1 MKMCELFGQGKT
13 VVSCEV
19 FPPKKTSPVDSIY
32 KTLDGLKDIQ
42 PDFISVTFGA
52 GGSST
57 VNQTTREIASIIQNQ
72 YHIPAMAHLTCVA
85 AGREDVDQMLADL
98 KAAGVENILAL
109 RGDVNPNIPPKKD
122 FLHADEL
129 VSYIRAN
136 SDFGVSGACYPEGHP
151 QSPDLVSDIR
161 YLKQKV
167 DAGAQHL
174 VSQLFFDNDDFF
186 RFLERC
192 RIAGIDVPIEAGIMP
207 VLSAKSIQR
216 MVSMCGASMPGKL
229 TRLLARYGDHPEA
242 MREAGIAY
250 AIDQIS
256 DLIAGGVDGIHLYTM
271 NNPAVAKQIADSL
284 TSVRKV

>member
-1 MKMCELFGQGKT
+1 MKLYELFGQGKT
-13 VVSCEV
+13 VFSCEV

-32 KTLDGLKDIQ
+32 KTLDGLKDIRS
-42 PDFISVTFGA
+42 DFISVTFGA

-72 YHIPAMAHLTCVA
+72 YQTPAMAHLTCVA
-85 AGREDVDQMLADL
+85 VNREDVDQMLADL

-109 RGDVNPNIPPKKD
+109 RGDINPEIPPKTD
-122 FLHADEL
+122 FKHADEL

-136 SDFGVSGACYPEGHP
+136 SDFGVSAACYPEGHLE
-151 QSPDLVSDIR
+151 SPDLVSDIR

-174 VSQLFFDNDDFF
+174 VSQLFFDNEDFF

-192 RIAGIDVPIEAGIMP
+192 RIAGINVPIEAGIMP
-207 VLSAKSIQR
+207 VLSKSSIQR
-216 MVSMCGASMPGKL
+216 MVSMCGASLPRKL
-229 TRLLARYGDHPEA
+229 TRILGRYGDHPEA
-242 MREAGIAY
+242 LREAGIAF

-271 NNPAVAKQIADSL
+271 NNPDVARQIANSL
-284 TSVRKV
+284 SSIRTV